1 MTHTPT
7 VLYSLRAQLTDPLRT
22 VEPSHGDPAVT
33 IAAADRS
40 RRRANVIPPAD
51 WFLLDIRA
59 RQRALSRGLALIVRA
74 ASSDDHEVAQA
85 LCFAGAAH
93 LRLSCVYDLFTLPDG
108 SPASDRVTHAV
119 VLADRYGRALRH
131 CRAGSDERAA
141 LRRAC
146 AQYVAALDAAIAA
159 ALGETPE
166 RPARSHSA
174 EIDLLNAVTL

>member
-7 VLYSLRAQLTDPLRT
+7 VLYSLRAQLTDPRRT

-74 ASSDDHEVAQA
+74 ASSNDHEVAQA
-85 LCFAGAAH
+85 LCDAGAAH
-93 LRLSCVYDLFTLPDG
+93 LRLSGVYGLPDG
-108 SPASDRVTHAV
+108 SPASDRVTHAM

-131 CRAGSDERAA
+131 CRVGSDERAA

-146 AQYVAALDAAIAA
+146 AQYVAAHDAAIAA

>member
-33 IAAADRS
+33 IAAVDWS
-40 RRRANVIPPAD
+40 RR
-51 WFLLDIRA
+51 
-59 RQRALSRGLALIVRA
+59 
-74 ASSDDHEVAQA
+74 
-85 LCFAGAAH
+85 
-93 LRLSCVYDLFTLPDG
+93 
-108 SPASDRVTHAV
+108 
-119 VLADRYGRALRH
+119 
-131 CRAGSDERAA
+131 RAGSDERAA

-146 AQYVAALDAAIAA
+146 AQYVAAHDAAIAA

-174 EIDLLNAVTL
+174 EIDLLRVVTL